1 MRADVVILGGGL
13 SGLAA
18 AIELSGNGRAVTIVE
33 QAPRLGGRCYS
44 YVDRT
49 TGDVVD
55 NGQHVLIGA
64 YHETLRYLEA
74 IGTRAYLRASPA
86 LRLMMHH
93 PSKGFCRFE
102 VRPLPRPLHLTAAM
116 LRYSA
121 LSLRDRT
128 SLLRVGADLQRKSA
142 EGDQMLG
149 RLTVDQW
156 LTRLN
161 QSAEAKRSLWNPI
174 AISVMNEIPE
184 RASALL
190 FARSLR
196 AAFLGK
202 KSDSAILIPSIGQT
216 ELYVTPARKLL
227 AKRGGKI
234 LLNAEVTGMHA
245 KGGRIDRIVLRNGK
259 EFAPSC
265 VVSALPAYALER
277 IIPAGGDGARMRPGY
292 TKLSYAPI
300 VSMHL
305 WYDKNFMDEPV
316 VGSIGTTL
324 QWIFNRR
331 LLLDDAGKS
340 PAFVSAVISGA
351 YDAVGL
357 SKRDLVKTAQEELAA
372 LFPESRSAKLLHA
385 VVIKEK
391 RATFSPTNDINELRP
406 GAKTEYENL
415 ALAGD
420 WTDTGLPATI
430 EGAIMSGYAAAS
442 LCTTR

>member
-18 AIELSGNGRAVTIVE
+18 AIGLSARGRAVTIVD

-44 YVDRT
+44 YVDRK

-64 YHETLRYLEA
+64 YHHTLRYLDE
-74 IGTRAYLRASPA
+74 IGTRRFLRSSPA

-93 PSKGFCRFE
+93 PAKGFCRFE
-102 VRPLPRPLHLTAAM
+102 VGPLPRPFHLTAAM

-121 LSLRDRT
+121 LSLKDRT
-128 SLLRVGADLQRKSA
+128 SLLRVGLDLQRKSA
-142 EGDQMLG
+142 DGETMLG

-161 QSAEAKRSLWNPI
+161 QSAEAKRSLWHPI
-174 AISVMNEIPE
+174 AISVMNELPE
-184 RASALL
+184 HASALL

-196 AAFLGK
+196 AAFLGT
-202 KSDSAILIPSIGQT
+202 KSDSAILIPTIGQT
-216 ELYVTPARKLL
+216 GLYVTPAQDLL
-227 AKRGGKI
+227 SQRGAKI
-234 LLNAEVTGMHA
+234 MLNADVHQMQA
-245 KGGRIDRIVLRNGK
+245 KHDRIDRIVLKNGK
-259 EFAPSC
+259 VIVPSL

-277 IIPAGGDGARMRPGY
+277 IFPPVYA
-292 TKLSYAPI
+292 KLSYAPI
-300 VSMHL
+300 VSIHL
-305 WYDKNFMDEPV
+305 WFDRHFMKEPV
-316 VGSIGTTL
+316 VGSIGTML

-331 LLLDDAGKS
+331 LLFDGAGNS
-340 PAFVSAVISGA
+340 PSFISAVISGA
-351 YDAVGL
+351 YDAVKL
-357 SKRDLVKTAQEELAA
+357 SKGELVKVARQEMSA
-372 LFPESRSAKLLHA
+372 LFPESRKAKLLHA

-391 RATFSPTNDINELRP
+391 RATFSPTNDNNERRP
-406 GAKTEYENL
+406 GTKTKFENL

-430 EGAIMSGYAAAS
+430 EGAVMSGYAAAS
-442 LCTTR
+442 LLAERS